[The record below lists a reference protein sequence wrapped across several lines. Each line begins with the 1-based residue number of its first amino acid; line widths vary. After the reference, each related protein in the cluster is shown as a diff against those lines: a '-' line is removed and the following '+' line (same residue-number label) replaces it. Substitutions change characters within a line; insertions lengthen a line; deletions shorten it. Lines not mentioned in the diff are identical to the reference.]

1 METVAA
7 RRPNAVSAEISSVIS
22 QKHMVNDTVC
32 QKGLGYAEL
41 ALKVNI
47 VDDVHC

>member
-1 METVAA
+1 MQFLLKYQPSFH
-7 RRPNAVSAEISSVIS
+7 RSIWLMS
-22 QKHMVNDTVC
+22 

-47 VDDVHC
+47 VDDVHCYDKVF

>member
-1 METVAA
+1 
-7 RRPNAVSAEISSVIS
+7 
-22 QKHMVNDTVC
+22 MVNDTVC

-47 VDDVHC
+47 VDDVHCYDKVF